1 MTTTITPSWV
11 MTYDSLVSTVLQYL
25 ERSDQATINA
35 IPTFITLAEFEIAQE
50 IKTLGQ
56 LQVVE
61 STMLAGNPVIAK
73 PARWRKTVSMNY
85 TDASG
90 NKKPIFL
97 RKYEYLTNYWPD
109 NANTSAPLYYS
120 DTDWDHWYLA
130 PTPDQAYSFEVLYYE
145 RLAPLSSTNQTNWLT
160 QNAPTAMLYGTLLQ
174 AMLNL
179 KNDQRTI
186 FQQKYTEAIQSLK
199 TEDVARLGDRQSIAV
214 DS

>member
-1 MTTTITPSWV
+1 MTTATPSWV
-11 MTYDSLVSTVLQYL
+11 MTYDSLTYYVLQYL

-56 LQVVE
+56 LQIVE
-61 STMLAGNPVIAK
+61 STMNAGSPNLPK

-85 TDASG
+85 TDSSG
-90 NKKPIFL
+90 NKNPVLL
-97 RKYEYLTNYWPD
+97 RKYEYLINY
-109 NANTSAPLYYS
+109 NQNGSTTSAPLYYA
-120 DTDWDHWYLA
+120 DTSWDWWYIA

-145 RLAPLSSTNQTNWLT
+145 RIAPLSSTNQTNWLT

-174 AMLNL
+174 AMPFL
-179 KNDQRTI
+179 KNDQRQI
-186 FQQKYTEAIQSLK
+186 FQQKYTEAITSLK
-199 TEDVARLGDRQSIAV
+199 SEDVSRVADRQAVAV

>member
-11 MTYDSLVSTVLQYL
+11 MTYDSLNSIVLQYL

-61 STMLAGNPVIAK
+61 STMLTGNPVIAK
-73 PARWRKTVSMNY
+73 PARWRKTVSMNI
-85 TDASG
+85 TDSSG
-90 NKKPIFL
+90 VRTPVLL
-97 RKYEYLTNYWPD
+97 RKYEYLTNYS
-109 NANTSAPLYYS
+109 ANNTVTGLPLYYA
-120 DTDWDHWYLA
+120 DTDWDHWYVA

-145 RLAPLSSTNQTNWLT
+145 RLSPLSSTNQTNWLT

-174 AMLNL
+174 AMPFL
-179 KNDQRTI
+179 KNDQRQI

-199 TEDVARLGDRQSIAV
+199 TEDIARVGDRQTIAV